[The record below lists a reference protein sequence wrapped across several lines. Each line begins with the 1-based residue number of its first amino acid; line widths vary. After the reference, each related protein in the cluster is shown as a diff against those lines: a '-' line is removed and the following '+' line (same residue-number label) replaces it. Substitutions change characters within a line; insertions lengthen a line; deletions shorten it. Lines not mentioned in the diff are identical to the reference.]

1 MAVVLYGILGVV
13 GGLECWSGDMALL
26 TFDQSNYRPSRQFS
40 EALLKGRVGGARNFQ
55 GDLSYHSVE
64 EFGGLAT

>member
-26 TFDQSNYRPSRQFS
+26 FV
-40 EALLKGRVGGARNFQ
+40 RVRR
-55 GDLSYHSVE
+55 E
-64 EFGGLAT
+64 T